1 MRRNDNKTPD
11 FGGYATKNDILCED
25 GRVIR
30 HGAFSEC
37 DGCEVPLVWSHQHSS
52 VMNVLGHAMLENR
65 KDGVYCYG
73 FFNDTEEGQHAKKSV
88 QHGDVNSLS
97 IFANKLK
104 QQGENVIHGVI
115 REVSLCLAGAN
126 SGATID
132 TVLAHSIGEDEE
144 AIINFYEPLMEME
157 ENTESEELQHASDDK
172 EDSKEEKKMDNEEKK
187 TTEEKKD
194 DDKTVKDVL
203 DTLNEDQK
211 VAVSYLLDQVT
222 KNKSTDD
229 DEEEDKE
236 MKHNIFEADT
246 KENEQLTHDAMNAI
260 ISDAGSYGSMKKSF
274 LAHAA
279 EYGIENI
286 EWLFPDYKNIS
297 EGAPAF
303 IKRNPDE
310 WISIVMDGVHKSPFS
325 RIKMMFADLR
335 GDEARAKGYM
345 QKGKLKKEEV
355 FGLIKRTVDP
365 TTVYKK
371 QKLDR
376 DDVIDITDFDVVSYL
391 KGEMRMMLDEE
402 LARAFIFGDGR
413 SATDEDKISERNII
427 PVVADDNFYSIKK
440 VVTPAQ
446 GQELG
451 DALIDTTVRALDD
464 YEGSGNT
471 TMFMA
476 NSTIT
481 SMLLLKDSL
490 GHRFYKTKAELA
502 LALNVNRIV
511 AVPAAVI
518 PDGIYAVIV
527 DLKDY
532 NVGADKGGS
541 VNMFD
546 DFDIDYN
553 QMKYLIETRCSGA
566 LTKPFSAIVLKR
578 AEG

>member
-1 MRRNDNKTPD
+1 MN
-11 FGGYATKNDILCED
+11 
-25 GRVIR
+25 
-30 HGAFSEC
+30 AFEAC

-52 VMNVLGHAMLENR
+52 VKNVLGHALLENR
-65 KDGVYCYG
+65 ADGVYAYG

-88 QHGDVNSLS
+88 QHGDVNSMS

-104 QQGENVIHGVI
+104 QNGADVIHGII

-126 SGATID
+126 SGAVID

-144 AIINFYEPLMEME
+144 AIINFYQPLMEME
-157 ENTESEELQHASDDK
+157 DNIDDAELQHASK
-172 EDSKEEKKMDNEEKK
+172 EDEKEEKMAEEVKKNEPDNKPEQKE
-187 TTEEKKD
+187 D
-194 DDKTVKDVL
+194 NRTVKEVL

-211 VAVSYLLDQVT
+211 MAVAYLVDQVT
-222 KNKSTDD
+222 KGSDN
-229 DEEEDKE
+229 DEEDEEE
-236 MKHNIFEADT
+236 MKHNIFESDIE
-246 KENEQLTHDAMNAI
+246 ENNALMHDAMNAI
-260 ISDAGSYGSMKKSF
+260 ISDAGSYGSMKKSY

-279 EYGIENI
+279 EYGIDNI
-286 EWLFPDYKNIS
+286 EWLFPEYKNIS
-297 EGAPAF
+297 EGAPEF
-303 IKRNPDE
+303 IKRTPDE
-310 WISIVMDGVHKSPFS
+310 WVGIVMNGVHKSPFS
-325 RIKMMFADLR
+325 RIKMMFADIR
-335 GDEARAKGYM
+335 GDEARAKGYA

-355 FGLIKRTVDP
+355 FGLLKRTVDP

-413 SATDEDKISERNII
+413 SATDEDKISESHII
-427 PVVADDNFYSIKK
+427 PIVADDDFYSLKK

-451 DALIDTTVRALDD
+451 DAIIDATVRALDE

-471 TMFMA
+471 TMFLA

-481 SMLLLKDSL
+481 SMLLLKDTL

-502 LALNVNRIV
+502 LALNVNRLV

-518 PDGIYAVIV
+518 PDGVYAVIV

-566 LTKPFSAIVLKR
+566 LTKPFSAIVLK
-578 AEG
+578 AAQG